1 MLARG
6 ASTARGCPARFRCMI
21 DLLSYTAMDLHAA
34 RPVAGVARR
43 RGCSASVSRPLPSAS
58 GQDPGNHVERM
69 FLVVALGCFRDARPS
84 TLARWLQSPAAGTS
98 QLQPAERRCPSALS
112 RPPGKRWKLAAASVE
127 MGQLCPLAWLASESN
142 VTPGR
147 PNSARR
153 RGARHGARATA
164 SPEDSYRAC
173 TCARAPFSV
182 SSGSLGASSTPNE
195 SSRRAA
201 RAHVKDTGHLGLLL
215 RRVQVKV
222 ALLRVLLQQ
231 ASRSPPMGGRGRL
244 FLHGPASCIH

>member
-1 MLARG
+1 MVTRV
-6 ASTARGCPARFRCMI
+6 PRF
-21 DLLSYTAMDLHAA
+21 
-34 RPVAGVARR
+34 
-43 RGCSASVSRPLPSAS
+43 SASLREPCTPIK
-58 GQDPGNHVERM
+58 G
-69 FLVVALGCFRDARPS
+69 
-84 TLARWLQSPAAGTS
+84 WKPAAAT
-98 QLQPAERRCPSALS
+98 
-112 RPPGKRWKLAAASVE
+112 VVH
-127 MGQLCPLAWLASESN
+127 GQLCPLAWLASESN

-153 RGARHGARATA
+153 RGAKHGARAAA

-201 RAHVKDTGHLGLLL
+201 RAHARDAGHLGLLL
-215 RRVQVKV
+215 RRVQAKA

-231 ASRSPPMGGRGRL
+231 ASRSPPTGDRGRL
-244 FLHGPASCIH
+244 FLHGPVSCIHLVVHEQRQHGERSAS